1 MNDIYFL
8 QRKTKTNLHLIQT
21 ENFYIF
27 LGGGGKQ
34 QQFKAV
40 LHLLFLCLNTFSSL
54 THLHLFIYNN
64 NKNYLKQFYVNGIL
78 MFCEI
83 WTYFDL
89 QVKTP
94 HNQESLKPGRGDRQV
109 RTTFRKL

>member
-1 MNDIYFL
+1 MW
-8 QRKTKTNLHLIQT
+8 
-21 ENFYIF
+21 
-27 LGGGGKQ
+27 GGKQ

-64 NKNYLKQFYVNGIL
+64 NKKYLKQFYVNGIL